1 MLYLDLL
8 LPEVKDIVSSY
19 LSPPISRPAQ
29 SSRVDLWVLPVDCS
43 FASFRSVR
51 LNSMKPSD
59 ESIIYTY
66 ATEDER
72 GQLSYMKRK
81 PYVNVVIQHHLLVM
95 KNGGKYLGSFYD
107 VNWNTVKVLHDSA
120 PLWAPFM

>member
-1 MLYLDLL
+1 
-8 LPEVKDIVSSY
+8 
-19 LSPPISRPAQ
+19 
-29 SSRVDLWVLPVDCS
+29 
-43 FASFRSVR
+43 
-51 LNSMKPSD
+51 MKPSD

-107 VNWNTVKVLHDSA
+107 VNWNTFKVLHDSA